1 MNHFLCQFYSSRLL
15 VLHFNLVFLFPFALS
30 AQVDSIFIDS
40 NISLS
45 NLNDSSY
52 IGAYTLSLPVGLDQL
67 IGTYKKVN
75 YTASGFDGYRV
86 QIFSESGNNAKEHAQ
101 KSLSDFNQSV
111 YENAAYLIY
120 QQPNFKVR
128 CGDFRTKA
136 EAQRLLKQ
144 LSGQYPGAYI
154 VKDNIKFLND

>member
-15 VLHFNLVFLFPFALS
+15 VLHFNLVFLIPFALT
-30 AQVDSIFIDS
+30 AQVDSMHTESIIL
-40 NISLS
+40 LS
-45 NLNDSSY
+45 NHKDSSS

-67 IGTYKKVN
+67 IESYKKVN
-75 YTASGFDGYRV
+75 YTSTGLDGYRV

-101 KSLSDFNQSV
+101 KSLSDFNQSA

-144 LSGQYPGAYI
+144 LSGQYPGSYI
-154 VKDNIKFLND
+154 VKDNIKIP

>member
-1 MNHFLCQFYSSRLL
+1 MFT
-15 VLHFNLVFLFPFALS
+15 
-30 AQVDSIFIDS
+30 DST
-40 NISLS
+40 ISLS
-45 NLNDSSY
+45 YFEDSSS

-67 IGTYKKVN
+67 IGIYKKVN

-101 KSLSDFNQSV
+101 KSLSDFNQSA

-136 EAQRLLKQ
+136 EARRLLKL

-154 VKDNIKFLND
+154 VKDVIKNP

>member
-1 MNHFLCQFYSSRLL
+1 MNLFLCQFYPSRLF
-15 VLHFNLVFLFPFALS
+15 VFHFNLIFLIPFVS
-30 AQVDSIFIDS
+30 TAQIDSLNTAS
-40 NISLS
+40 NISFS
-45 NLNDSSY
+45 NLKDSSS
-52 IGAYTLSLPVGLDQL
+52 IGSYTLSLPVGLEQL
-67 IGTYKKVN
+67 IGNYKKVN
-75 YTASGFDGYRV
+75 YTSSGVDGYRV

-101 KSLSDFNQSV
+101 KSLSDFNQSL

-136 EAQRLLKQ
+136 EAQKLLKQ

-154 VKDNIKFLND
+154 VKDNIKFLE